1 VRVLQALREQ
11 ERALQALRE
20 LRARR
25 VLVLLP
31 EPEPE
36 LVPEL
41 VPQPE
46 PVSSPLV
53 SHSRPLQ
60 MKTSRRKAAIQ

>member
-1 VRVLQALREQ
+1 VRVLQVLLQ
-11 ERALQALRE
+11 VLLQALQALR
-20 LRARR
+20 ACR
-25 VLVLLP
+25 VRELLP
-31 EPEPE
+31 EPERAQEPE
-36 LVPEL
+36 PVRA
-41 VPQPE
+41 PQE